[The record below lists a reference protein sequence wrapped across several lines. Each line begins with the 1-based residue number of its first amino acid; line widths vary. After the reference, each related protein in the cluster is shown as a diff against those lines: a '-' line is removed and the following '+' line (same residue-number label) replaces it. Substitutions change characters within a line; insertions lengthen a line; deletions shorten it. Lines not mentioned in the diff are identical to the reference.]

1 MFRMFLLLI
10 MSLILFSCNGN
21 EAIDRMDEIKSV
33 GDKDPKLAMKMLDS
47 VHTDVVNASE
57 YTRMKYELLKVRLDD
72 KSNIPPTT
80 NRMAEILADYF
91 SRKGTVKE
99 QQEAYFYAGSV
110 YRDLDD
116 TPRAIENFYKSIEAV
131 RGNGQCDTILL
142 RNTYSN
148 LFCLFTNVQDN
159 NTALHMAQKEYSLS
173 CTINDMPINT
183 IMHLASSL
191 MDMNMK
197 KKAEAYLCEALDS
210 IWLEKNVG
218 EDNYIYM
225 LLYDFSNL
233 RLRDKAD
240 KCYNL
245 IMSRGLKRNDA
256 FTAYIY
262 GSYYEM
268 PGLTDSAIVCYRRIF
283 EEGKDEYAMYDAS
296 KNLFRIYSQKGS
308 LAEANRYG
316 AEFIRLSKR
325 LDLAK
330 NQKLAAT
337 VNNKYKYNLDR
348 KYVQKTERERM
359 LYVRATAVVSSLCLL
374 LALGFVIF
382 YIKKNNKV
390 FRQQLAVA
398 DELSDVKGTCLVLQE
413 ELAEKTR
420 QNQSLMQMLHRTE
433 ISTNA
438 EDEIAIVKEAALGRR
453 KLETDEWQRLYA
465 AVDSLYPEFRDSLI
479 AHLGKFTEQQ
489 MQVCYLM
496 CIGLDNPQI
505 KNVSDIPRTTIWRW
519 TKACEWIYKK
529 NEEKAMA

>member
-1 MFRMFLLLI
+1 
-10 MSLILFSCNGN
+10 
-21 EAIDRMDEIKSV
+21 
-33 GDKDPKLAMKMLDS
+33 
-47 VHTDVVNASE
+47 
-57 YTRMKYELLKVRLDD
+57 
-72 KSNIPPTT
+72 
-80 NRMAEILADYF
+80 
-91 SRKGTVKE
+91 
-99 QQEAYFYAGSV
+99 
-110 YRDLDD
+110 
-116 TPRAIENFYKSIEAV
+116 
-131 RGNGQCDTILL
+131 
-142 RNTYSN
+142 
-148 LFCLFTNVQDN
+148 
-159 NTALHMAQKEYSLS
+159 
-173 CTINDMPINT
+173 
-183 IMHLASSL
+183 
-191 MDMNMK
+191 
-197 KKAEAYLCEALDS
+197 
-210 IWLEKNVG
+210 
-218 EDNYIYM
+218 M

-256 FTAYIY
+256 FAAYIY

-268 PGLTDSAIVCYRRIF
+268 LGMTDSAIVCYRRIF
-283 EEGKDEYAMYDAS
+283 GEGKDEYAMYDAS

-390 FRQQLAVA
+390 FRQQLAIA
-398 DELSDVKGTCLVLQE
+398 EELSDVKGTCRVLQE

-453 KLETDEWQRLYA
+453 KLEIDEWQRLYA

-505 KNVSDIPRTTIWRW
+505 RNVSDIPRTTIWRW

-529 NEEKAMA
+529 KEEKA